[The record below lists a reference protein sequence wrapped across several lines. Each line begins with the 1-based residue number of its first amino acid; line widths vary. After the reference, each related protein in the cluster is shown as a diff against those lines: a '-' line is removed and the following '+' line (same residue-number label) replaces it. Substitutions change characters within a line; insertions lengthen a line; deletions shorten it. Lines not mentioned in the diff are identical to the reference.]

1 MNVTVLGAGRVGHAI
16 VRDLAATGEF
26 QVMAADVSP
35 EALARLDGVAN
46 VTPVRADLIRGD
58 EIDRVIADADL
69 VVGAVGGHMGYATVE
84 RVLRSGRN
92 IVDISFFD
100 EDPFTLDAL
109 AREQGV
115 IAIVDCGV
123 APGCSNLICGHMET
137 VLDETTRFSCFVG
150 GLPVQRHWPFEYRAP
165 FSPIDVL
172 EEYTRPARFR
182 RDGRSV
188 SLPALTE
195 IERVDVPGVGTL
207 EAFNTDGL
215 RTLLHTS
222 AVPTM
227 IEKTMRYPGHAALME
242 VMRETGFFG
251 KEPVAVGNVEVAP
264 IALSAKL
271 LFEAWAFAPGEED
284 LTAMIVEVEG
294 DRDGRRT
301 THRFSML
308 DRYDR
313 ASQTTSMARTTGYTC
328 TAAVRLVAQGLY
340 TRIGIS
346 PPELIGRDER
356 AYAFMMA
363 ELAQRGVVF
372 TESVTTA

>member
-16 VRDLAATGEF
+16 IRDLAATGEF
-26 QVMAADVSP
+26 QVTAADVSP
-35 EALARLDGVAN
+35 DALARLDGVPN
-46 VTPVRADLIRGD
+46 VMPVRADLTRGE
-58 EIDRVIADADL
+58 EIDRVIADAEL

-84 RVLRSGRN
+84 RVLRAGRN

-109 AREQGV
+109 AREREL

-137 VLDETTRFSCFVG
+137 VLDETRRFTCFVG
-150 GLPVQRHWPFEYRAP
+150 GLPVQRRWPFEYRAP

-182 RDGRSV
+182 RDGHSV
-188 SLPALTE
+188 TLPALTE

-215 RTLLHTS
+215 RTLLQTS

-227 IEKTMRYPGHAALME
+227 VEKTMRYPGHAALME
-242 VMRETGFFG
+242 VMRETGFFR
-251 KEPVAVGNVEVAP
+251 KEPIAVGDVQVAP
-264 IALSAKL
+264 LALSAKL
-271 LFEAWAFAPGEED
+271 LFEAWTFAPGEED

-294 DRDGRRT
+294 VKDGRNT
-301 THRFSML
+301 THRFTML
-308 DRYDR
+308 DRYDH
-313 ASQTTSMARTTGYTC
+313 ASQTTSMARTTGYAC

-346 PPELIGRDER
+346 PPELIGRDDR

-372 TESVTTA
+372 TESVTSA